1 MIAFV
6 SELFSRRPLRLSTAE
21 PNDAPA
27 MADMHARAFRRG
39 WSEAEFERLLA
50 DATIVA
56 HRATA
61 GRALVGFAVS
71 RLAAD
76 EAEVLSIAV
85 ASSWR
90 GRGIAGRLLDLQLRR
105 LAGLGITRLFLEVD
119 EGNVAARRL
128 YARAHFR
135 EVGRRSAYYRAAGDT
150 APPSAALILR
160 RDLA

>member
-1 MIAFV
+1 MIAFL
-6 SELFSRRPLRLSTAE
+6 SDLFARRPLRLSTAG
-21 PNDAPA
+21 PNDAAA
-27 MADMHARAFRRG
+27 MAEVHALGFRRG

-50 DATIVA
+50 DANIIA

-71 RLAAD
+71 RIAAD

-85 ASSWR
+85 APSWR

-119 EGNVAARRL
+119 EGNAAARRL
-128 YARAHFR
+128 YARAQFR
-135 EVGRRSAYYRAAGDT
+135 EVGRRGAYYGGAGDT

>member
-1 MIAFV
+1 MIAFI
-6 SELFSRRPLRLSTAE
+6 SELFSRAQPKLTTAG

-27 MADMHARAFRRG
+27 MAEVHAQAFRRG

-50 DATIVA
+50 DANIVA
-56 HRATA
+56 HRAIA
-61 GRALVGFAVS
+61 GRVLVGFVVS
-71 RLAAD
+71 RFAAD
-76 EAEVLSIAV
+76 EAEILSIAV
-85 ASSWR
+85 APSWR

-105 LAGLGITRLFLEVD
+105 LAGLGISRLFLEVD

-128 YARAHFR
+128 YARAQFR
-135 EVGRRSAYYRAAGDT
+135 EVGRRGAYYHAAGDA